1 MPEII
6 TLNGQTITRGENRLI
21 NFHIAQLP
29 THTQIDLPVH
39 VIRGREDGPVLL
51 LMAGLHGDEINGIET
66 IRRMIYDQTIQ
77 LKRGTVIAI
86 PIVNIYGFLQT
97 SRDLPDGKDLNRCF
111 PGTQNG
117 SLAARVAWFVMNEI
131 LPMVDLGIDF
141 HTGAVNRTNYPQI
154 RCKYDLPVNMEL
166 AMAFA
171 PPFILNAEFR
181 DKSIRKEAAKKGKPI
196 IVFEGGEAQRLDE
209 ASIIEG
215 ITGTYRLMYHL
226 RMIDD
231 SIPGNVPV
239 ILSHST
245 WIRSKISGIYRN
257 QTQPGAFVEK
267 GQQIGVV
274 TDPYGQDEHPVF
286 AKVPGYAIGVNYQSV
301 INTGE
306 PLLHLGIPAP
316 IPTT

>member
-1 MPEII
+1 MPDII
-6 TLNGQTITRGENRLI
+6 SLNKQTITRGEKRLI

-39 VIRGREDGPVLL
+39 VIRGYEEGPVLL

-111 PGTQNG
+111 PGSQNG
-117 SLAARVAWFVMNEI
+117 SLASRIAWFIMHEI
-131 LPMVDLGIDF
+131 LPQVDFGIDF
-141 HTGAVNRTNYPQI
+141 HTGAVNRTNFPQV
-154 RCKYDLPVNMEL
+154 RCKTDNPVNMEL
-166 AMAFA
+166 AKAFSA
-171 PPFILNAEFR
+171 PFILNAEFR
-181 DKSIRKEAAKKGKPI
+181 DKSIRKEASKKGKSI
-196 IVFEGGEAQRLDE
+196 IVFEGGEAQRLHE
-209 ASIIEG
+209 ESIIEG
-215 ITGTYRLMYHL
+215 IKGTYRVMYHL

-231 SIPGNVPV
+231 SIPTEKSTL
-239 ILSHST
+239 LSHST

-257 QTQPGAFVEK
+257 FTEPGSWIEK
-267 GQQIGVV
+267 NQILGVV
-274 TDPYGQDEHPVF
+274 TDPYGQEEYPLHS
-286 AKVPGYAIGVNYQSV
+286 KHEGYAIGINYQSV

-306 PLLHLGIPAP
+306 PLVHIGFPAK
-316 IPTT
+316 